1 VEEVDRLGA
10 GERVAVERG
19 MAVPRGHAEAATIFG
34 PAPDDADATA
44 EVLRRVG
51 PPRVHHLAA
60 VAHLDALDRRS
71 RGDVEGK
78 PRLLVRGVH
87 DGAHGRALDAGA
99 GAA

>member
-1 VEEVDRLGA
+1 SGGDRDPAQRGVAVAHQQAIAVEEVDRLGA

-78 PRLLVRGVH
+78 PR
-87 DGAHGRALDAGA
+87 
-99 GAA
+99 